1 MDKPCLWARAARTG
15 KAERGGRVS
24 AGLKMAPALVG
35 GVLAF
40 ITHLLLFLMRLR
52 TI

>member
-24 AGLKMAPALVG
+24 AGLKMAPALVEE
-35 GVLAF
+35 F
-40 ITHLLLFLMRLR
+40 WRLLLTFFSF
-52 TI
+52 